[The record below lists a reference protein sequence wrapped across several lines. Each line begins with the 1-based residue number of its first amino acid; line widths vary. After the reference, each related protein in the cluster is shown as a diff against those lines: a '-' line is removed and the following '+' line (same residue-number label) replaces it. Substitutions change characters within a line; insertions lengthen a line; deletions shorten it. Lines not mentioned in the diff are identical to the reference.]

1 MKFRFRQGFALLS
14 LLGVMNL
21 LIGGCGQSTSPQRG
35 KPEKKVTQ
43 VGETKG
49 HEHEG
54 WWCAEHGVPEEECSQ
69 CNAKVA
75 ADFKKNGDW
84 CEEHDRAKSQCF
96 QCDPKLKEKYA
107 ALYRAKEGKE
117 PPPIEDEKQ
126 KEKQDTSKKEPKP

>member
-1 MKFRFRQGFALLS
+1 MKVRFRQSFVPS
-14 LLGVMNL
+14 LLGGIML
-21 LIGGCGQSTSPQRG
+21 LIVGCGQSTQGG
-35 KPEKKVTQ
+35 KPERKPAQ

-75 ADFKKNGDW
+75 VEFKSKGDW

-96 QCDPKLKEKYA
+96 KCDPKLKEKYA
-107 ALYRAKEGKE
+107 ALYRAKEGKG
-117 PPPIEDEKQ
+117 PPPTEDEKP
-126 KEKQDTSKKEPKP
+126 DKKE